1 LNEEKNKNK
10 NQNAAGSDMKL
21 QGHFIPYAV
30 SEQSEVTV
38 AI

>member
-1 LNEEKNKNK
+1 MNEEKNKNK
-10 NQNAAGSDMKL
+10 NENAAGSDTKL